1 MKVSRTLTLKE
12 AADKIGA
19 QVIPLS
25 SAEETVTGFTTLERA
40 QENDLSFITSS
51 KFHKQAEESHAKTIV
66 SPLDLRIKGKTLL
79 QVENVWKA
87 VLILLG
93 IFYPESE
100 PSGRIHEKAVIHPE
114 AVLGENVTVGPG
126 AVIDRGAHI
135 GDHSVIGALCY
146 VGEDAKTGHH
156 CLLHPHAIVMK
167 ECEIGNRVILQ
178 PGAVIGS
185 DGFKYELIDGVPTKI
200 PQKGRVILED
210 DVEIGA
216 NTCVD
221 RASFTET
228 RIGRGTKLDNLI
240 QIAHNVEIGPWCL
253 MAAQVGIAGSTKIGT
268 GCIFGGQAGIRDN
281 IVIGDH
287 VMIAAKAGIP
297 KNVPDHAKMFGYV
310 AMPAEEGMRRE
321 IMINRLPKMYE
332 TLKQL
337 QERLKALEDK
347 SASKD

>member
-1 MKVSRTLTLKE
+1 MNKTITMTLKDV
-12 AADKIGA
+12 ADKIGA

-25 SAEETVTGFTTLERA
+25 SAEETIKGFTTLDRA
-40 QENDLSFITSS
+40 QENDLSFITSV
-51 KFHKQAEESHAKTIV
+51 KFHKQAEESRAKAIV

-93 IFYPESE
+93 IFYPEPA

-126 AVIDRGAHI
+126 AVIERGAHI

-146 VGEDAKTGHH
+146 VGEDAKTGNH
-156 CLLHPHAIVMK
+156 CLLHPHAMVMK
-167 ECEIGNRVILQ
+167 QCEIGSRVILH

-185 DGFKYELIDGVPTKI
+185 DGFKYEPIDGIPVKI
-200 PQKGRVILED
+200 PQVGRVILED

-216 NTCVD
+216 NTCID

-228 RIGRGTKLDNLI
+228 RIGMGSKLDNLI

-253 MAAQVGIAGSTKIGT
+253 MAAQVGIAGSTKVGA
-268 GCIFGGQAGIRDN
+268 GCIFGGQVGVRDN
-281 IVIGDH
+281 ITIGNQ

-297 KNVPDHAKMFGYV
+297 KSVPDNAKMFGYV
-310 AMPAEEGMRRE
+310 AMPAAEGMKRE
-321 IMINRLPKMYE
+321 MMINRLPQMYE
-332 TLKQL
+332 TLKQI

-347 SASKD
+347 SGL